1 MLDNGKIR
9 AISAKRIDPIAR
21 RFLKFGV
28 TPDEVT
34 IVGAL
39 LACLI
44 SFQFL
49 SQGSFL
55 LGGILISLVGLA
67 DLLDGTMA
75 RLSNTS
81 GPWGSFLDSTLDR
94 IVDGAIYGSLIFW
107 YAHEGEKNRY
117 LLIGLLVGL
126 VAAQATSYTRAKWE
140 SLGVVGKIGFA
151 ERSERMIALCT
162 GLIITGLGFDI
173 MPLVITG
180 LAIASSYTVFQRII
194 FVRKQLKL

>member
-1 MLDNGKIR
+1 
-9 AISAKRIDPIAR
+9 
-21 RFLKFGV
+21 
-28 TPDEVT
+28 
-34 IVGAL
+34 
-39 LACLI
+39 
-44 SFQFL
+44 
-49 SQGSFL
+49 
-55 LGGILISLVGLA
+55 
-67 DLLDGTMA
+67 
-75 RLSNTS
+75 
-81 GPWGSFLDSTLDR
+81 
-94 IVDGAIYGSLIFW
+94 
-107 YAHEGEKNRY
+107 
-117 LLIGLLVGL
+117 L